1 VSMGYWPREN
11 LPHIYTNEEED
22 EKTQKEANDLLL
34 DFLQAAAQT
43 IDDGVSPVRR
53 DWVPDVIG
61 KVFFSVAVELIQL
74 RAKVAEL
81 EAKPSKKTK
90 PVNKRGKRAD
100 V

>member
-1 VSMGYWPREN
+1 MSYWPREN
-11 LPHIYTNEEED
+11 LPHIYTNEEVD
-22 EKTQKEANDLLL
+22 AKTQKEANDLFL

-43 IDDGVSPVRR
+43 IDDGVTPVRH
-53 DWVPDVIG
+53 DWVPDLMN
-61 KVFFSVAVELIQL
+61 KAFFSMTVELIQL

-81 EAKPSKKTK
+81 EAKSSKKTK

>member
-1 VSMGYWPREN
+1 
-11 LPHIYTNEEED
+11 
-22 EKTQKEANDLLL
+22 
-34 DFLQAAAQT
+34 
-43 IDDGVSPVRR
+43 
-53 DWVPDVIG
+53 VPDVIG